1 MCLNEPLSPLI
12 WGLFGFLICFCAI
25 YSERDRLVRQP
36 KEVLV
41 WSIKNHFPKGKTV
54 HPSHCQSSLSLMCI
68 VSESCTLHAALNT
81 YSLPDT
87 SLWAFHGAHLI
98 FLQPDDAIIF
108 HHLIFMDEQTEVQF
122 NLLKPP
128 SSKLKGLFLI
138 KAAGFQRRLHRMFS
152 LDIVPLSQFIFS

>member
-1 MCLNEPLSPLI
+1 
-12 WGLFGFLICFCAI
+12 
-25 YSERDRLVRQP
+25 
-36 KEVLV
+36 
-41 WSIKNHFPKGKTV
+41 
-54 HPSHCQSSLSLMCI
+54 MCI
-68 VSESCTLHAALNT
+68 VSESCTFHAPLNT

-138 KAAGFQRRLHRMFS
+138 KAAGFQRHLRRMFS
-152 LDIVPLSQFIFS
+152 LDIFPLSQFIFS